1 MTKEKKLVLLLL
13 IILLAF
19 GVLVVFVFDINC
31 LFKTIFDFPCPGCGL
46 TRGFRQLFQG
56 NVLEAT
62 KYNLLTVPI
71 FLFLSLLCILF
82 IIDLIKKTN
91 YMEKYLFI
99 FKKYYILV
107 ILFVLI
113 SYVIN
118 ILKIF

>member
-1 MTKEKKLVLLLL
+1 MTKEKKLVLL

-62 KYNLLTVPI
+62 KYNILTIPI
-71 FLFLSLLCILF
+71 FLFLSFLGIFF

-99 FKKYYILV
+99 FKKHYILV